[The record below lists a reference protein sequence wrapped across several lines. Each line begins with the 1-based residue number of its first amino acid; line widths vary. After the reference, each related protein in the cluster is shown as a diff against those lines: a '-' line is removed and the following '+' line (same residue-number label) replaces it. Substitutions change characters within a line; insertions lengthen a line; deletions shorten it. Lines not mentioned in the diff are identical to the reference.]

1 MKITWFGH
9 SCFKIEND
17 GYAIVVDPYTKG
29 SVPGLAALDTEAN
42 KGYCTHEHGDHNG
55 RNEVRIISS
64 EIDNPFSVSEIDTYH
79 DEVQGAKRGKN
90 KIYIIDDGTNSVAH
104 LGDLGCELTKEQINE
119 LENLD
124 CIMVPVGG
132 YYTID
137 GKQAAD
143 LMHRLN
149 PKMVIPMHYR
159 DDQKEFGYSEIDTVG
174 TFTEYMDNVMTIPA
188 SEIDTE
194 YELVSQVVVMQPL
207 RRER

>member
-1 MKITWFGH
+1 
-9 SCFKIEND
+9 
-17 GYAIVVDPYTKG
+17 
-29 SVPGLAALDTEAN
+29 
-42 KGYCTHEHGDHNG
+42 
-55 RNEVRIISS
+55 
-64 EIDNPFSVSEIDTYH
+64 
-79 DEVQGAKRGKN
+79 
-90 KIYIIDDGTNSVAH
+90 
-104 LGDLGCELTKEQINE
+104 
-119 LENLD
+119 
-124 CIMVPVGG
+124 MVPVGG